1 MKPRISDA
9 TGWEPFE
16 QGDKGVMIHY
26 PVDVVDGIDTRAERR
41 FGCVRKHV
49 ALSNWYKVTAPDCR
63 DAYFYG
69 ERALSLAR
77 HHACVVALECRRSEV
92 AA

>member
-16 QGDKGVMIHY
+16 QWTEGVMIHY
-26 PVDVVDGIDTRAERR
+26 PIDIVAGVDTRAERR
-41 FGCVRKHV
+41 FSYVRKTI
-49 ALSNWYKVTAPDCR
+49 ALSNWYKVTAPDKR

-69 ERALSLAR
+69 ERALSDAR
-77 HHACVVALECRRSEV
+77 RYANDAARDMWLQKV